1 MDMNADHG
9 PRVIRRSP
17 LTFAV
22 LPTAADA
29 RRFPTEVVEAL
40 RPRGGRVAW
49 GIVLG
54 LGAGLALAVLLGAW
68 TPAGGAETVVRGAAF
83 AALLV
88 LLTLNYLRG
97 HPAGNAI
104 GGVVGAVGALAT
116 GAPTGASVVALL
128 VVGGLTV
135 PAGLG
140 YRSRRRWW
148 PRLEALLADHRLADG
163 VAHSVE
169 RVAASGRPYRYVIQ
183 VSSPDLPGFVWAV
196 EEQSS
201 SQLQP
206 RVGDRVAVWFHPA
219 DPEAAVLCVAAD
231 EVSQAARSQRAQQP

>member
-1 MDMNADHG
+1 MDMNGDHG

-17 LTFAV
+17 VTLTV
-22 LPTAADA
+22 LPTVADA
-29 RRFPTEVVEAL
+29 RRFPTGVVEGL
-40 RPRGGRVAW
+40 RPRAGRVGW
-49 GIVLG
+49 GVLLG
-54 LGAGLALAVLLGAW
+54 LAAALALAVLLGEWPVAER
-68 TPAGGAETVVRGAAF
+68 AETLVRGAAF
-83 AALLV
+83 VAVLV
-88 LLTLNYLRG
+88 LLALNYARG
-97 HPAGNAI
+97 HPVGNAI
-104 GGVVGAVGALAT
+104 GGVAGAAVALAG
-116 GAPTGASVVALL
+116 GAPVGPSVVALL

-135 PAGLG
+135 PAWLG
-140 YRSRRRWW
+140 HRARRRWW

-206 RVGDRVAVWFHPA
+206 RTGDRVAVWYRPA
-219 DPEAAVLCVAAD
+219 DPEAAVLCVALD
-231 EVSQAARSQRAQQP
+231 EVSQAARAQRTAQP